1 MVVGVATVDLYI
13 HGVSSL
19 KEKRGVVRRVVD
31 RVRNQ
36 FSISVAEVDN
46 LDLHQRATIGLAVV
60 TNDRRLA
67 DSILNKVLDF
77 VEEMHLAE
85 IIGTDLEILN
95 V

>member
-1 MVVGVATVDLYI
+1 MGVATVDLYI
-13 HGVSSL
+13 HGVQSL

-31 RVRNQ
+31 RVRNR

-46 LDLHQRATIGLAVV
+46 LDLHQKATIGMAIV

-67 DSILNKVLDF
+67 DSTLNKALSF
-77 VEEMHLAE
+77 VEDMHLAE
-85 IIGTDLEILN
+85 VVRADLEILN